1 MNKQNKFTKIVDFV
15 KKKCYDNL
23 MHIQNVPKKMSQG
36 TKRPKGQNVSGTKR
50 PRDKRP
56 SGQDVPVDK

>member
-23 MHIQNVPKKMSQG
+23 MHIQNVPKK
-36 TKRPKGQNVSGTKR
+36 RPKGQNVSGTKR

-56 SGQDVPVDK
+56 SGQNVPVDK